1 MSEAFPPHADWRLVP
16 IDYRPEASGT
26 LGVVQTGKHV
36 PFVVRRVFWLFGI
49 PDETVRR
56 GDHAHEVLQQVLYC
70 ASGRCLIDLEAR
82 DGTTATFELAQ
93 GGPGLFLNGPVWRT
107 MHHFAPNTA
116 LIVLCDREYA
126 LDTVVRNRAEFKG

>member
-1 MSEAFPPHADWRLVP
+1 MSGRTQQDDLEAVQVALKQIGELLHGIVSRSDIKQISAEVLRLN
-16 IDYRPEASGT
+16 
-26 LGVVQTGKHV
+26 
-36 PFVVRRVFWLFGI
+36 
-49 PDETVRR
+49 ETVRR